1 MWPVNS
7 QPSPGIL
14 GEIADSLLLDW
25 YAGMSAG
32 RHDEKQLS
40 QLRLDLAAALPAA
53 SSGSPSKAARLVRA
67 DSNSKASRH
76 SSGEQLP
83 PLPESSAEP
92 RTRSEHGDPAGPQRP
107 AGQTPPAD
115 APARVEGDSGLVT
128 PSGQTSSATQS
139 TPVQGPPMSGNALS
153 PALRAV
159 RQYIGVPYTKGQ
171 MAAAFRDL
179 LRLVSSLFLIHP
191 ARFHFQYMSIHVDVA
206 LSRSLALQ

>member
-1 MWPVNS
+1 M
-7 QPSPGIL
+7 
-14 GEIADSLLLDW
+14 AT
-25 YAGMSAG
+25 G
-32 RHDEKQLS
+32 RHDEDQLS

-83 PLPESSAEP
+83 PLPESSAEL
-92 RTRSEHGDPAGPQRP
+92 RTRSEQGDPAGTQKA
-107 AGQTPPAD
+107 AGQTPPAE
-115 APARVEGDSGLVT
+115 APASGVEGDSGLVT
-128 PSGQTSSATQS
+128 PSGQTSSAAQT

-179 LRLVSSLFLIHP
+179 LRLVSRHSSSVHQFPCCITSGLIQFP
-191 ARFHFQYMSIHVDVA
+191 
-206 LSRSLALQ
+206 